1 MPPVTAG
8 GLTSTILSEGAHLT
22 PGGPKGM
29 ILSRKAHPMR
39 NNAEIVVDV
48 LERTGI
54 RYVFGYPG
62 GQNARFIEAMHGSNV
77 EFVLVTHEACAGFMA
92 DVYGRLTG
100 RPGACLSTLGPG
112 ATNMTTGVGNAF
124 LDRVPL
130 LAFTAQMGKSWHG
143 RTVQMHIDHGKLYA
157 PITKWTTPLETGKVY
172 ATMKKALEI
181 ALRERPGPVHL
192 DVPEDM
198 AEESSAESPGEFGV
212 TPDKVAPFDSKAL
225 EKAMV
230 LIQKAQFPLVAVG
243 LSMNRALATGDLR
256 EFVEKHRLPVVST
269 LMAKGQIQEEDAQF
283 VGVLGRACREIV
295 AEYYKPVDLIIA
307 IGYDPV
313 EINFEDW
320 VRKGVPLIHIDTVRA
335 DIDPGYPVPWEVI
348 GDIREILR
356 ALDKMPLLNH
366 EWDLQALRS
375 HRQKLHDA
383 LTPDQKHFSPHHVL
397 QAMRQILPSNG
408 MLAVDVGA
416 HTHLI
421 GQLWETRGP
430 GNFLVSNGW
439 SSMGFAIPAAIS
451 AKLIRPERPVVACVG
466 DGGFLMMVGE
476 ISTAVRL
483 KLPVIFVVLR
493 DNVLSLIKVKQSRRK
508 FQNDGVGIFTSDYR
522 SSDNLF
528 GAKVVTVREEDS
540 FREAFKQGLR
550 GEGPLVIEAVVDP
563 AEYDQLI

>member
-1 MPPVTAG
+1 
-8 GLTSTILSEGAHLT
+8 
-22 PGGPKGM
+22 M
-29 ILSRKAHPMR
+29 ISHRKVKPMR
-39 NNAEIVVDV
+39 NNSEIVVDV
-48 LERTGI
+48 LERAGI

-130 LAFTAQMGKSWHG
+130 LAFTAQMGRFWRG

-157 PITKWTTPLETGKVY
+157 PITKWTTPLETGKIY
-172 ATMKKALEI
+172 ATLKRALEI
-181 ALRERPGPVHL
+181 ALSERPGPVHL

-198 AEESSAESPGEFGV
+198 AEESSAESAGKFSV
-212 TPDKVAPFDSKAL
+212 TPAKVAPFDPKAL
-225 EKAMV
+225 EKAME
-230 LIQKAQFPLVAVG
+230 LIRKAQYPLLAVG
-243 LSMNRALATGDLR
+243 LSMNRALATGELR
-256 EFVEKHRLPVVST
+256 KFVEKHRLPVVST
-269 LMAKGQIQEEDAQF
+269 LMAKGQVQEEGPQF

-295 AEYYKPVDLIIA
+295 AEYYKPVDLVIA

-313 EINFEDW
+313 EFNYEDW
-320 VRKGVPLIHIDTVRA
+320 TRKEMPLIHIDTVGA
-335 DIDPGYPVPWEVI
+335 DVDPGYPVPCEVI

-356 ALDKMPLLNH
+356 ALDKMPVLNH
-366 EWDLQALRS
+366 QWDLQALRS

-383 LTPDQKHFSPHHVL
+383 LTPPQKHFSPHHVL
-397 QAMRQILPSNG
+397 QAMRQILPSDG
-408 MLAVDVGA
+408 LLAVDVGA

-439 SSMGFAIPAAIS
+439 SSMAAIS

-483 KLPVIFVVLR
+483 KLPVIFVLLR

-540 FREAFKQGLR
+540 FREALKLGLR